1 MLNFFA
7 KKGLGTYLLLPFSW
21 LFLLVIRVRQRLI
34 RSHKFYQYSIV
45 IGNATIGG
53 GGKTPSAL
61 AIGRLLSDL
70 GYNYNYLTK
79 GYKGSISGPQVIKLK
94 ENTVAETGDEARLLA
109 AQAPTYIAKKRHQ
122 AINFLKNSADD
133 IIILDDGFQNL
144 YLNCD
149 LKILVID
156 ENYLFGNE
164 LVLPAGPLRD
174 TVAWHIE
181 EADCIFFIRS
191 LDLQIDDN
199 IMKYIS
205 SKPVFYLKPKL
216 ISEIDLSKNYL
227 VFSALANNAKF
238 STFLLANNVKISE
251 VINYSDHHQYNN
263 KDYIHIIDK
272 ARAKGLS
279 ILTTEKDAV
288 KIDNKQLQDYKICQM
303 RLEFIDQQ
311 DFINFIKK
319 KLK

>member
-1 MLNFFA
+1 MLPILTS
-7 KKGLGTYLLLPFSW
+7 K
-21 LFLLVIRVRQRLI
+21 QI
-34 RSHKFYQYSIV
+34 RSADVFTIKHEPISSIDLMERAASCCYKIIRELLKSHQQNCKIHIFCGV
-45 IGNATIGG
+45 GNNGG
-53 GGKTPSAL
+53 DGL
-61 AIGRLLSDL
+61 AISRMLINDGYSPAIYKVCFSQKSSD
-70 GYNYNYLTK
+70 NFQKNA
-79 GYKGSISGPQVIKLK
+79 IRLK
-94 ENTVAETGDEARLLA
+94 EIETKIQSIKSENDFPR
-109 AQAPTYIAKKRHQ
+109 I
-122 AINFLKNSADD
+122 SADD

-191 LDLQIDDN
+191 SDLQIDDK

-205 SKPVFYLKPKL
+205 SKPVFYLKPQL

-238 STFLLANNVKISE
+238 STFLLANNVKVAEI
-251 VINYSDHHQYNN
+251 INYRDHHQYNN
-263 KDYIHIIDK
+263 KDYQHIIDK
-272 ARAKGLS
+272 AMAKGLS

-288 KIDNKQLQDYKICQM
+288 KIDNKQLQDYIICQM

-311 DFINFIKK
+311 DFVNFIKK